1 MANSMETYH
10 TAEHKIKHLLL
21 WEWGLQIETA
31 ACVHASVQTTSTCG
45 KLHLQICSSE
55 AGMIPSDSLV
65 TTSDTTATTKCD
77 VKLCLSMYRATSA
90 RVECAFGVLLHMN
103 SLLFTDMKQHFW
115 FSWVTLAQKSQHRG
129 NQFEILW
136 VCRMLDKVTRKRN
149 AISRRQ
155 ATMGTAKAVVQG
167 SFRHLLGFSF
177 LATDLAA
184 CLHVAAWK
192 NRFP

>member
-1 MANSMETYH
+1 MEIYR

-31 ACVHASVQTTSTCG
+31 ACVHASVQATNTCG

-65 TTSDTTATTKCD
+65 TTSDTTATTKCN
-77 VKLCLSMYRATSA
+77 VKCLFMYHATSA
-90 RVECAFGVLLHMN
+90 RVECAFSVLLHTN
-103 SLLFTDMKQHFW
+103 SLLFTDMKQHFG
-115 FSWVTLAQKSQHRG
+115 FSWVTSAQKSQHKG
-129 NQFEILW
+129 NQFEILSA
-136 VCRMLDKVTRKRN
+136 CRMLGKVTRKRN
-149 AISRRQ
+149 ATSRRR
-155 ATMGTAKAVVQG
+155 ATVGTAKAVVQD